1 MSLANLSALVSVE
14 RLFDGAGAALFL
26 GLGLVVAVAL
36 AGVAI

>member
-1 MSLANLSALVSVE
+1 MSLVNLSALVSVE
-14 RLFDGAGAALFL
+14 RVFDRAGLALFP